1 MRFNLTIGRKMMAS
15 TLVFLLLTLVL
26 SITALLSLRRFKGDF
41 DIVVNRT
48 ARKLQLSMTVDNI
61 QSDMVAAQR
70 LVVAGCAL
78 KKNDQV
84 EAGIRVFRENAAL
97 AQTHLAE
104 LAGLTVTVDGKA
116 DAELMANQIREWQ
129 IALEELS
136 KAARAG
142 DALLADRI
150 RSERAMPIFKVVE
163 EAATRLVNQQMEM
176 LKVNQQD
183 VQTLY
188 DRNWWVAIAL
198 LALCGM
204 VGVAVVL
211 MIRDM
216 NRSLETAVLDMTLGA
231 EQLASAA
238 AQVAGASQS
247 LAQGASEQAASLE
260 QTSASSGQV
269 NSMTRQNMEK
279 AEAASRIAT
288 ASREKLD
295 ETNQLLQQTVAAVE
309 GINAQSGRIAKIIKV
324 IDEIAFQTNILA
336 LNAAVEAARAGEAG
350 MGFAVV
356 ADEVRNLAQRSAQA
370 AKDTALM
377 IEESIAKAHEGKTK
391 VSGMA
396 AAIQEIT
403 ADADSIRKIVEEV
416 QRSSQ
421 EQGTGISQIGRAI
434 VQMEQVTQNTA
445 AHAEE
450 SAAAAEE
457 LHAQSGSLKEIV
469 ERLTVLVGAGSG
481 GNHSSKGY

>member
-1 MRFNLTIGRKMMAS
+1 MAS
-15 TLVFLLLTLVL
+15 TFVFLLLTLVL
-26 SITALLSLRRFKGDF
+26 SITALMSLRSFKSDF

-48 ARKLQLSMTVDNI
+48 TRKLLLSMTVDNI

-70 LVVAGCAL
+70 LVVAGSAL

-84 EAGIRVFRENAAL
+84 ETGTRVFRESAVL
-97 AQTHLAE
+97 AQTNLSE
-104 LAGLTVTVDGKA
+104 LASLTVTVDGKT
-116 DAELMANQIREWQ
+116 DAELMATQFQEWQ
-129 IALEELS
+129 RVFGELS
-136 KAARAG
+136 RAAQAG

-150 RSERAMPIFKVVE
+150 RSEKAAPIFKAIE
-163 EAATRLVNQQMEM
+163 AAATRLVNQQVEM
-176 LKVNQQD
+176 LKANQQE
-183 VQTLY
+183 VQSIY
-188 DRNWWVAIAL
+188 ERNWWFAISM
-198 LALCGM
+198 LALCAM
-204 VGVAVVL
+204 VGAAVVL
-211 MIRDM
+211 MVRDM
-216 NRSLETAVLDMTLGA
+216 NRSLETAVLDMTTGA
-231 EQLASAA
+231 EHLASAA

-269 NSMTRQNMEK
+269 NSMTRQNIEK
-279 AEAASRIAT
+279 AEAASRIAS

-309 GINAQSGRIAKIIKV
+309 AINAQSGRIAKIIKV

-391 VSGMA
+391 VGGMA

-403 ADADSIRKIVEEV
+403 ADADRIRKIVEEV

>member
-26 SITALLSLRRFKGDF
+26 SITALLSLRSFKGDF

-48 ARKLQLSMTVDNI
+48 ARKLLLSMTVDNI

-78 KKNDQV
+78 NKSDQV
-84 EAGIRVFRENAAL
+84 ETGIRTFRESAAL

-104 LAGLTVTVDGKA
+104 LAGLTVTVDGRA

-129 IALEELS
+129 IAFEELS

-142 DALLADRI
+142 DASAADRI
-150 RSERAMPIFKVVE
+150 RGERATPIFKVIE
-163 EAATRLVNQQMEM
+163 EAATRLVNQQVEM
-176 LKVNQQD
+176 LKTNQQE

-188 DRNWWVAIAL
+188 ERNWWVAIAM
-198 LALCGM
+198 LALCAM
-204 VGVAVVL
+204 VGGAVVQ
-211 MIRDM
+211 MVRDM
-216 NRSLETAVLDMTLGA
+216 NRSLETAVLDMTMGA

-356 ADEVRNLAQRSAQA
+356 ADEVRSLAQRSAQA

-391 VSGMA
+391 VAGMA
-396 AAIQEIT
+396 TAIQEIT
-403 ADADSIRKIVEEV
+403 TDADRIRRIVEEV

-469 ERLTVLVGAGSG
+469 DRLTVLVGAGAG
-481 GNHSSKGY
+481 GNHYSKGY